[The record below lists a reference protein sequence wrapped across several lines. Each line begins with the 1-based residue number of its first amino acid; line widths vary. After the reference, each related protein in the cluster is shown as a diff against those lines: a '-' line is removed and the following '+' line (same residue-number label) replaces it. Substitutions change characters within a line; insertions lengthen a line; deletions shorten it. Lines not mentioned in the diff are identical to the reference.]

1 MKKRVRG
8 VVVVVVFLPFSLKTE
23 KESSFCVVERS
34 SRRFEQKTQRRK
46 TLFFFLKRAL
56 IVLKKTDILISNS
69 RLTTNARTDFVKR
82 NFTEK
87 ELFKR

>member
-23 KESSFCVVERS
+23 KESSFCVERS

-46 TLFFFLKRAL
+46 TLFIFLKRAL
-56 IVLKKTDILISNS
+56 IV
-69 RLTTNARTDFVKR
+69 
-82 NFTEK
+82 
-87 ELFKR
+87 

>member
-23 KESSFCVVERS
+23 KESSFCVERS

-46 TLFFFLKRAL
+46 TSF
-56 IVLKKTDILISNS
+56 S
-69 RLTTNARTDFVKR
+69 
-82 NFTEK
+82 
-87 ELFKR
+87 